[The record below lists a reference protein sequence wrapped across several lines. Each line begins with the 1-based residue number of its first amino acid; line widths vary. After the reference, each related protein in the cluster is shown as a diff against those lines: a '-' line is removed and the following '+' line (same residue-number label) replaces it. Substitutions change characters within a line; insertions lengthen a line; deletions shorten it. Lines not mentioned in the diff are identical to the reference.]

1 VPLFGGQTS
10 RAALEFEAVAL
21 VISWRFCGASMFGKK
36 PSISSHL
43 AKYFGLWR
51 SEAGAASGRQGL
63 HPPHFLP
70 ETRLHPTSR

>member
-1 VPLFGGQTS
+1 
-10 RAALEFEAVAL
+10 
-21 VISWRFCGASMFGKK
+21 MFGKK

-43 AKYFGLWR
+43 AKHFGLWR